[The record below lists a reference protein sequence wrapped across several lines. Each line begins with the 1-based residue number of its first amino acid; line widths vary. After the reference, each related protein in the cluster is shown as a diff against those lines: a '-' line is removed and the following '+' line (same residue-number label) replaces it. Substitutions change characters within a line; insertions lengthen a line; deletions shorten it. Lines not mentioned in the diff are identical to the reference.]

1 MQYFL
6 LALQAIPVLL
16 QLVLSFESM
25 FPGKGQGTV
34 KKEGVMQGVNGALAL
49 AVQAGAKITPEEQ
62 AAISTGLGKAVDS
75 TVTFFNSNGWP
86 KATEGPD
93 VA

>member
-1 MQYFL
+1 MPYFL

-16 QLVLSFESM
+16 QLVQTFEGM

-62 AAISTGLGKAVDS
+62 TAISTGLGNAVDA
-75 TVTFFNSNGWP
+75 TVGFFNSYGWP
-86 KATEGPD
+86 GQADKSA
-93 VA
+93 A